1 MSHPNEKDLDLDL
14 REAAWEA
21 APPKGPA
28 VSLFVGGIQSCT
40 VVIQTLP
47 GNLKPVSR
55 KNRSLAAAY
64 RHEPLILNI
73 AMQPQFVQQ
82 SFRKELISVEISWLP
97 CRGIPSPF
105 RSGRSPDWIFG
116 VSAVEFKF
124 CPSVS
129 SGPKPKP
136 GKDSP
141 FRRVCELEVLT
152 QGFELLEG
160 IDLDSLGN
168 LSQGQAF
175 PHRKLL
181 TILVR
186 LSDAI
191 RWKGQSADSVQT
203 GTPQSCNQ
211 EHLHPSP
218 GYQGGHKDASFRYPG
233 EHMDVEVG
241 SEEQLTLAK
250 LGDKLQKACKWR
262 GEEATPW
269 GLHASDDAMFV
280 IVSLLGA
287 GYLREEFRHSPYSTN
302 AYLVGTPSAD
312 RVLAGQEEVPAA
324 ARELGTPSP
333 LLHSPVVLGPVESAA
348 RAAATLRAGGS
359 SPGADRAQHAAV
371 ARRLQKLR
379 VSLGQ
384 RFGVPGQY
392 ILSDEEVAA
401 LAAMPAI
408 PASPGALKP
417 LCAVKRRLYGQAV
430 LVSLRDEA
438 LPQVA
443 ADAIDLDG

>member
-1 MSHPNEKDLDLDL
+1 AVRAAIKLFPSGTPGLVYCITRKEAESVCSGLSEGGVPCAYYHGDLDPAARQRVHSSWMEGRVSVVVATVAFGMGINKCDVRFVIHFGLPASLHHYYQEAGRAGRDGNPALCLLLYRPTDVTRHSVMNYYKPASL
-14 REAAWEA
+14 RELYGTAMYCQGRGCRRVHIAQHFGEELPPCEA
-21 APPKGPA
+21 ACDVCWANSASSSARGTN
-28 VSLFVGGIQSCT
+28 ST
-40 VVIQTLP
+40 TLP
-47 GNLKPVSR
+47 TDGEPPPAKKRRSDGANPVASAARVDRSR
-55 KNRSLAAAY
+55 
-64 RHEPLILNI
+64 
-73 AMQPQFVQQ
+73 
-82 SFRKELISVEISWLP
+82 
-97 CRGIPSPF
+97 
-105 RSGRSPDWIFG
+105 
-116 VSAVEFKF
+116 
-124 CPSVS
+124 CP
-129 SGPKPKP
+129 PPA
-136 GKDSP
+136 DAW
-141 FRRVCELEVLT
+141 RRVLEVIS
-152 QGFELLEG
+152 E
-160 IDLDSLGN
+160 
-168 LSQGQAF
+168 A
-175 PHRKLL
+175 R
-181 TILVR
+181 
-186 LSDAI
+186 
-191 RWKGQSADSVQT
+191 
-203 GTPQSCNQ
+203 
-211 EHLHPSP
+211 
-218 GYQGGHKDASFRYPG
+218 
-233 EHMDVEVG
+233 G

-262 GEEATPW
+262 GEE
-269 GLHASDDAMFV
+269 ASDDAMFV

-443 ADAIDLDG
+443 ADAIDL